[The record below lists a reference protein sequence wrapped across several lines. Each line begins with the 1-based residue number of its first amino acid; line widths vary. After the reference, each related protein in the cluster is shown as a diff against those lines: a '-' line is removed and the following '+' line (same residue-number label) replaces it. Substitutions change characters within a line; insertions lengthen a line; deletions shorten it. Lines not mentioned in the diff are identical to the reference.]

1 MSTSQPGILPQ
12 VFIETQAGSNWKRQ
26 VWAGTSLAATE
37 THAYSPVSIIPGER
51 HCDATHGGRGG
62 GGPCWQI
69 LREPASAP
77 GRWLQV

>member
-37 THAYSPVSIIPGER
+37 TRAYSPVSIIPGER
-51 HCDATHGGRGG
+51 HCDATHGGRGRG
-62 GGPCWQI
+62 GGGS
-69 LREPASAP
+69 LLADFKGTSFSSR
-77 GRWLQV
+77 